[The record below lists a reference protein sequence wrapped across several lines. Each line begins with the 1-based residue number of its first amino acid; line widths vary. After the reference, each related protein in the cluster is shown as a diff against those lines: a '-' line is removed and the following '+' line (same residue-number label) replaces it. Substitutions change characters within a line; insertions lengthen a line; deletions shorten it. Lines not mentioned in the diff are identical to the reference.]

1 MYSSGPCTEHFQR
14 VGRMAG
20 LFAEPI
26 QACGC
31 VGEIHRTVT
40 GPVFQ
45 RTKQQRVE
53 GMVTCGTVHVRLHD
67 VSDFIEY
74 VLNLFRHGLWRI
86 LFGLGFQFFGT
97 QYFAFESSARILA

>member
-1 MYSSGPCTEHFQR
+1 
-14 VGRMAG
+14 MA
-20 LFAEPI
+20 
-26 QACGC
+26 
-31 VGEIHRTVT
+31 

-45 RTKQQRVE
+45 RTEQQRVE

-97 QYFAFESSARILA
+97 QYFAFESSVRILA

>member
-1 MYSSGPCTEHFQR
+1 
-14 VGRMAG
+14 MAG

-31 VGEIHRTVT
+31 VGEIHRTVA

-45 RTKQQRVE
+45 RTEQQRVE

-86 LFGLGFQFFGT
+86 LFGLGFHFFGT